1 MPMADPEN
9 TGPVLSAA
17 EAKKRFFLYLF
28 LKLFG
33 LGALFAGMLLARSA
47 MTLPSIALFII
58 GAASLFVRPRM
69 LGLTTR
75 PEK

>member
-1 MPMADPEN
+1 MADPQKPP
-9 TGPVLSAA
+9 GPVLSAA
-17 EAKKRFFLYLF
+17 EAKKRFFVYLL

-33 LGALFAGMLLARSA
+33 LGALFAGVLLSRGQV
-47 MTLPSIALFII
+47 TIPSIALFIV